1 MKDESRFYIFG
12 RNSIL
17 EALKSG
23 SDIEKIYYSYGL
35 QGRQIDQIIFMA
47 RKSKVP
53 VTQYDKN
60 KFNALAVNLFGNDAK
75 TQGVI
80 AQRSIVSYSDLDELI
95 EFALGREENPVIIML
110 DEINDPQNLGAI
122 ARSAE
127 CSGATGIILPER
139 NSSPVTPVAVKT
151 SAGALNHLKVV
162 KTVNMIQAV
171 KKLKDSGFWITGT
184 SIDAK
189 INYTAKIY
197 DRPTVLVI
205 GNEGKGMKPSLQ
217 KHCDN
222 LVKIPILG
230 KIDSLNASVSA
241 GVILYEILRQKNEAK
256 NSKE

>member
-1 MKDESRFYIFG
+1 MKDESSFYIYG
-12 RNSIL
+12 RNAIL
-17 EALKSG
+17 EALKSDEG
-23 SDIEKIYYSYGL
+23 IEKIYYSFGL

-60 KFNALAVNLFGNDAK
+60 KFHTLAMNVFGHDEN

-80 AQRSIVSYSDLDELI
+80 AQKSLVSYSDIDELV
-95 EFALGREENPVIIML
+95 EHALGIEENPVILML

-122 ARSAE
+122 ARTAE
-127 CSGATGIILPER
+127 CSGVAGIILPER
-139 NSSPVTPVAVKT
+139 NSSPVTPVAVKI
-151 SAGALNHLKVV
+151 SAGALNHLKIC

-184 SIDAK
+184 SLDAK
-189 INYTAKIY
+189 QSYTAKIY
-197 DRPTVLVI
+197 DRPTVIVI

-230 KIDSLNASVSA
+230 KIESLNASVSA
-241 GVILYEILRQKNEAK
+241 AIILYEIVRQKNEL
-256 NSKE
+256 